1 MSTVLS
7 HLEDGVLTLTL
18 NRPEAL
24 NALNLAMIED
34 LRAAT
39 ARAEHDEA
47 LIDRLWSPH
56 IAAWYDDGRD
66 DRDLAV
72 LRLDIDQC
80 EIWNAA
86 TSPLT
91 MVNRPAAAKAQD
103 ARQGHHA
110 IVSSR

>member
-47 LIDRLWSPH
+47 VG
-56 IAAWYDDGRD
+56 AV
-66 DRDLAV
+66 V
-72 LRLDIDQC
+72 LRGGEHFMAGGDLKWFREQLAAPSVAVEPGPR
-80 EIWNAA
+80 EI
-86 TSPLT
+86 
-91 MVNRPAAAKAQD
+91 
-103 ARQGHHA
+103 
-110 IVSSR
+110 SRALAG